1 VPPRLAAPRLSDQR
15 TLTAAQ
21 AARRR
26 RIVAAATE
34 LAARGYDHCHM
45 RAVAAAAGV
54 AASTV
59 YLYFPS
65 KDDLLLAC
73 LRQWLCDLEMAPAPH
88 RIDLDPHAGLLAV
101 AARLTGELARVPR
114 LADAMV
120 RPYLYACG
128 GAAEGADAVRG
139 QVTGMFLDGTGVDHS
154 ETYRPLAELFTDVCM
169 TNVPAIA
176 QRRTSVG
183 QLMQRLARAATVIAD
198 VDPHRL
204 PATTTGRPTLV
215 S

>member
-1 VPPRLAAPRLSDQR
+1 MPPSLVAPRLSDQR
-15 TLTAAQ
+15 TLTAKQ

-26 RIVAAATE
+26 RIVAAATR
-34 LAARGYDHCHM
+34 LAARGYNHCHM

-59 YLYFPS
+59 YLHFPS

-73 LRQWLCDLEMAPAPH
+73 LRQWLCDVEMAPSPH
-88 RIDLDPHAGLLAV
+88 GIDRAPHAGLLAV
-101 AARLTGELARVPR
+101 AARLMGALAQVPR
-114 LADAMV
+114 LSDAMV

-139 QVTGMFLDGTGVDHS
+139 QVIRMFLDGMGVDHA

-176 QRRTSVG
+176 QRRTSVD
-183 QLMQRLARAATVIAD
+183 QLMLRLARATAVIAD
-198 VDPHRL
+198 VDTHRL
-204 PATTTGRPTLV
+204 PATNTGRPTPL